1 MFKFNSADYP
11 NLPGIYLMKNSE
23 DQVIYV
29 GKAKS
34 LRDRL
39 GQYFSG
45 NRSLKT
51 SILSTHVAKIEV
63 LLTKNERE
71 ALILES
77 NFIKSYQPKYNM
89 MLKDARHYSYLAITD
104 EEYPKLLVARKN
116 SSGKFRIK
124 AKEYFGPF
132 VEEGKRAISVRFL
145 RNMFKVR
152 ICNKMPKKECLAY
165 HLGNCQAPCI
175 GKVSKEEYN
184 QNIENLSKV
193 LRGKGEVEEVR
204 KKLEDKMREYSLKED
219 YENAKN
225 TREQI
230 NSLDIFFNKQKIER
244 PQNHRDEDYI
254 WIEKTQSEI
263 FFQIIKSR
271 NGVLSKSEKHAIKIN
286 DQERAESLFL
296 YNYYEVDQETI
307 IYSNLDSNEREFLN
321 KIFESDKFREIPKS
335 KEKIIEIARNSLNQN
350 EIEISVSK
358 LREEL
363 KLEKDPIV
371 IETFD
376 ISTLFGENNVASM
389 VQFVNG
395 RSNKKEYRKFMIK
408 SIEKQDDFASMK
420 EVVYRRYSRLV
431 AENKP
436 FPDLIVIDGGIG
448 QLHAAI
454 EGLKEANVNIAICSL
469 AKQFEEVFMP
479 GKMNSIKM
487 DKKNPALKLLQMGRD
502 EAHRFALTF
511 QRLRRKKKMIEKD

>member
-1 MFKFNSADYP
+1 
-11 NLPGIYLMKNSE
+11 
-23 DQVIYV
+23 
-29 GKAKS
+29 
-34 LRDRL
+34 
-39 GQYFSG
+39 
-45 NRSLKT
+45 
-51 SILSTHVAKIEV
+51 
-63 LLTKNERE
+63 
-71 ALILES
+71 
-77 NFIKSYQPKYNM
+77 
-89 MLKDARHYSYLAITD
+89 
-104 EEYPKLLVARKN
+104 
-116 SSGKFRIK
+116 
-124 AKEYFGPF
+124 
-132 VEEGKRAISVRFL
+132 
-145 RNMFKVR
+145 
-152 ICNKMPKKECLAY
+152 MPKKECLAY
-165 HLGNCQAPCI
+165 HLGNCQAPCV
-175 GKVSKEEYN
+175 GKVTKEEYR
-184 QNIENLSKV
+184 QNMENLSKV
-193 LRGKGEVEEVR
+193 LGGNDEAEEVR
-204 KKLEDKMREYSLKED
+204 KKLEEKMKDYSMKED

-225 TREQI
+225 TRDQI

-307 IYSNLDSNEREFLN
+307 IYSNLDVEEREFLN

-350 EIEISVSK
+350 EIEISVRK

-431 AENKP
+431 SENKP

-454 EGLKEANVNIAICSL
+454 EGLKEANVNIVICSL

-479 GKMNSIKM
+479 GRMNSIKM